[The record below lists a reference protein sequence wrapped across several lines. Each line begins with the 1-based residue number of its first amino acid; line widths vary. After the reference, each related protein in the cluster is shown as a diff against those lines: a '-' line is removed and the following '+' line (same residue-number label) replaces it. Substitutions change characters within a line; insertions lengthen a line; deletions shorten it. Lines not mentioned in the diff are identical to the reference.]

1 MDEPDCIP
9 YAVRLLLFCDVAFI
23 GLRCDLPRQSFE
35 GIAHGD
41 LRNAVLPFSA
51 HADADVP

>member
-1 MDEPDCIP
+1 MSLIAFRMRSGSC
-9 YAVRLLLFCDVAFI
+9 YFAMLRFI
-23 GLRCDLPRQSFE
+23 GLRCDLPRKSFE